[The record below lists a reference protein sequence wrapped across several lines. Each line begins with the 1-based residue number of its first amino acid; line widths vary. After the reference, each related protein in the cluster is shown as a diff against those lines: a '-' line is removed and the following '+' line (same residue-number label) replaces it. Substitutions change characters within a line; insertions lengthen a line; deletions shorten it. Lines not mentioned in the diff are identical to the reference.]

1 MAEQREPEGASDWRY
16 RLAAFVA
23 EILHGDDRHKEWLWN
38 AAHAFAAGDPV
49 PKPDA
54 APTLSNE
61 ELVAMRAVVDAAERL
76 LLKATSPINF
86 RRVIDEELD
95 DLKVALARLGGRE

>member
-1 MAEQREPEGASDWRY
+1 MAEQREPEGASDWRHK
-16 RLAAFVA
+16 LAAFVT

-54 APTLSNE
+54 APIPSNE
-61 ELVAMRAVVDAAERL
+61 ELIALRAVAEAARAFMYHTV
-76 LLKATSPINF
+76 KNASKSKGWPY
-86 RRVIDEELD
+86 EEMAVLQD
-95 DLKVALARLGGRE
+95 ALARLG